1 MIKELNNPCIFVQ
14 TDTTMKHNV
23 HLAIQIVPLTHK
35 EQAYPLIDKAIDAIA
50 KAGLT
55 YTVGPMETVL
65 EGTYDEVMQAARDA
79 QQACFDAG
87 AEELVVA
94 LKLHI
99 RKGGDVTMREKEVR

>member
-1 MIKELNNPCIFVQ
+1 
-14 TDTTMKHNV
+14 MKHNV

-50 KAGLT
+50 KAGLP

-65 EGTYDEVMQAARDA
+65 EGTYEEVMQAAHDA
-79 QQACFDAG
+79 QQACLDAG

-99 RKGGDVTMREKEVR
+99 RKGGDVTMGEKLGGAGKK